1 MNAIK
6 VIAENKKAFFEYE
19 ITEKF
24 EAGIEL
30 TGPEVKSVRAGHLS
44 IKEAFATVKDNQI
57 WITNMNISPYQPAAQ
72 MNVEQKRPRKLLL
85 KRGEIDHLIS
95 KAQTSGFTLVP
106 TKIYL
111 SHGLIKIE
119 IAVGKGK
126 KLRDKRNIIRQRELD
141 IETQRELK
149 DRK

>member
-57 WITNMNISPYQPAAQ
+57 WITNMNISPYQPAAL

-85 KRGEIDHLIS
+85 KRDEIAFLIS
-95 KAQTSGFTLVP
+95 KALTSGLTLIP
-106 TKIYL
+106 TKVYL
-111 SHGLIKIE
+111 SHGLVKIE

-141 IETQRELK
+141 IETRRELK
-149 DRK
+149 NQ